1 MMMPGFDL
9 EGIDWK
15 NPDVN
20 KLFEVLG
27 KQFDQMDQEMKDL
40 KKENRKVVAENDQ
53 LRSKIDELTKTIEE
67 LKNKRGRSK
76 KARSYNSRK
85 FKGYP
90 HEETKKAPPEY
101 ARQSHATVHEIV
113 DHKFCPICGDPLS
126 EYSSSYPRTG
136 ESIVD
141 GRWANIDMKIVGRY
155 CRKCA
160 CMQYAQPE
168 NFLPNEHF
176 GIDMMA
182 RISTMR
188 HLTISYGKIQ
198 KIIQMFYGRDIV
210 ISTLEDL
217 DWRVATLM
225 EPLYHGLL
233 DEITGARIAGG
244 DDTGWYINGKNCW
257 VWVFH
262 SGTCTIYHISLSR
275 SKHVSDAFLKDF
287 NGILVGDSHPAWSV
301 AEILQKCLLHYF
313 RDMYRTIEKNASAE
327 FKEFFGELYRILKSA
342 IRLHGKYDLVQ
353 DIPQRSIRRLQ
364 NRIDALAAGT
374 YKDPDCNRYV
384 KRLKR
389 EGRSLLTF
397 LVHEDVPYHNNG
409 SEQALRTF
417 SIMRKIFYGSRSE
430 RGLKTTEIRE
440 TIFATCEKRGINPY
454 QFVIDYLRGNTKKI
468 PMPERIMIPA

>member
-1 MMMPGFDL
+1 MMPGFDL

-40 KKENRKVVAENDQ
+40 KEENRKVVAENDQ

-67 LKNKRGRSK
+67 LKNKRGRTTK

-90 HEETKKAPPEY
+90 HEETKKAPPKY
-101 ARQSHATVHEIV
+101 ARQSHATVHETV
-113 DHKFCPICGDPLS
+113 DHKFCPICGDLLS

-233 DEITGARIAGG
+233 DEITGAKIAGG

-287 NGILVGDSHPAWSV
+287 DGILVGDSHPAWSV

-313 RDMYRTIEKNASAE
+313 RDMYRTIEKNAGAE

-440 TIFATCEKRGINPY
+440 SIFATCEKRGINPY
-454 QFVIDYLRGNTKKI
+454 RFVIDYLRGNAKKI
-468 PMPERIMIPA
+468 PMPEQIMIPA